1 MDVRREVWRRLA
13 TEMKPVALGTIVRE
27 IGLEQLPDAFATLK
41 AGNATGRF
49 VVRLG

>member
-1 MDVRREVWRRLA
+1 
-13 TEMKPVALGTIVRE
+13 MKPAALGAIARE
-27 IGLEQLPDAFATLK
+27 IGLDALPDAFATLK